1 MTIKCPKELNQF
13 LLDKPVFENV
23 FPEEECEMRKFYGD
37 CYHCFASS
45 IARRDKALKESRKL
59 LTTEDVCKEFGL
71 SDIGEFSD
79 GYHTFNSLYHQR
91 AVLFA
96 AIVNMNPDVSFK
108 SKKHA
113 DGKKCFDSDNWFIVG
128 VETPEGNYTYHYEMK
143 YWDMFKCEEV
153 DRAPEWDGHTDADV
167 ERVLSLRGY

>member
-1 MTIKCPKELNQF
+1 MSTINCPKDLNSYV
-13 LLDKPVFENV
+13 LNTPFENV
-23 FPEEECEMRKFYGD
+23 FPEDECAMRKAYGD
-37 CYHCFASS
+37 CYHCFATS
-45 IARRDKALKESRKL
+45 IARRDKQIRVQATR
-59 LTTEDVCKEFGL
+59 EDVCKAFGL

-128 VETPEGNYTYHYEMK
+128 VMTPEGNYTYHYEMK

-153 DRAPEWDGHTDADV
+153 DQAPEWDGHTDADV